1 MSYNNGYNQLGPQLP
16 TYGTPLPAQQAQPQP
31 QGGSFQQYLER
42 NNNILE
48 VETKSGKYSCL
59 PMENKCVFTEFK
71 QTFYQRKNNYGG
83 PVNTQKNNFTNTDI
97 CSFIW
102 IDGATHYANSYP
114 GKEGFYLIYYFSTPT
129 SGMEVATVTES
140 AYKSE
145 NFYSKFNNL
154 TPFSHKIKKTNE
166 MLRLITEERIK
177 TNTMPKYLIPARC
190 GWYLNNSDLR
200 FISYNNYFNIDP
212 SVLPDT
218 IRSYLLPPTE
228 EIKFVF
234 ANGTVDYDL
243 IPIQKIFSNILTSY
257 LKSWQAKFLFTMRAA
272 CLFLFMFEQVGLRPK
287 QFILPIISNSDQ
299 ADYLTSL
306 LKTHDP
312 EVPSAI
318 SLNADEGA
326 LKKELFCAQDGIVV
340 IKAFLDSKAL
350 NNCTA
355 NLSTINN
362 ALNLAYTS
370 DKDTPTRQ
378 IIAIISRSLFEA
390 GSGENILP
398 IDCSDIKSDID
409 NTSLRNDL
417 RLFDATLIK
426 YIKLFYEPMKA
437 TVMRYYKVYADASLS
452 TERNSL
458 LVIFNLT
465 LALLGEHLGIDL
477 FTNEERQK
485 VEEMFHCDIR
495 DYKTCYQM
503 AVEEF
508 SDIVCHMIENNEV
521 IIIDKADVKTD
532 FKPDCK
538 ILIYTPAEQLLSF
551 EPSLIERIATSSMKS
566 VRSRD
571 ELINSLN
578 KQEKLK
584 KIDHNGHH
592 IRIPTE
598 QNPENNPFFYGI
610 RADIFGDIISES
622 ICKETD
628 SDYFMS
634 TDEVPDKIFL
644 PLVWNNNKAAGIVTD
659 DFRNMNLHT
668 LITGNSGK
676 GKSFKMCRLAE
687 YYHAIGAKVIFI
699 DTSNSFNREQLKNL
713 HAKEN
718 DYHIIEARKDT
729 LPFNIFDL
737 SAFGTSNEK
746 KMYLLNI
753 IKSMGGKAISHE
765 REKELSERLQEVTD
779 SSPARTS
786 FEAILNQDNKSRR
799 YALKNILEQFSN
811 VFGHYSYADIS
822 CNNYINNMDKINIL
836 SFGQITG
843 SDMSII
849 VFSLL
854 ESIFQHR
861 VNDHAVPVVLLAD
874 EMQRYD
880 ELFETNPFAKILN
893 EGRSN
898 NIIAIGSTLEYGGT
912 GRKVSKI
919 FSKANIQVFF
929 QPTIDSSKRVKNDV
943 GESVSAEKI
952 RNLDKHQCIVKAEFY
967 NKRTQKSETTILL
980 GDSHSEVK
988 LDIKR
993 KYRLINN
1000 KEIQNN
1006 TDSTSNVPT
1015 DNNESQ
1021 VKTETPSSAKT
1032 HMNNANSS
1040 FSHTVG
1046 KSLLESFPSPTNVT
1060 PSPTGTKSDLDTVK
1074 SKPVQNTN
1082 SPSQTPFLNM
1092 LSYLNRQNTTWPFY
1106 YLPNTK
1112 TNTTSYTANMQDY
1125 PLVSPCFSCK
1135 YNKNRPLKGEENNY
1149 KPTVFAPSTNEV
1161 DCKNCEHYLPPFKL
1175 KLSQK

>member
-71 QTFYQRKNNYGG
+71 QTFYQRKNNYGD

-129 SGMEVATVTES
+129 SGMEVATITES
-140 AYKSE
+140 EYKSE

-166 MLRLITEERIK
+166 MLRLITENRI
-177 TNTMPKYLIPARC
+177 NSNPIPVSWIPARC

-218 IRSYLLPPTE
+218 IRSYLLPPAE

-272 CLFLFMFEQVGLRPK
+272 CLFLFMFEQAGIRPK

-306 LKTHDP
+306 LKTHNP

-326 LKKELFCAQDGIVV
+326 LKKELFCAQDGIAV
-340 IKAFLDSKAL
+340 IKALLDSKSL

-398 IDCSDIKSDID
+398 IDCSDIESDID
-409 NTSLRNDL
+409 NTALRNAL
-417 RLFDATLIK
+417 RLFDATLIE
-426 YIKLFYEPMKA
+426 YIKLFYEPMKDK
-437 TVMRYYKVYADASLS
+437 VMLYYRAYANASLS

-458 LVIFNLT
+458 LVIFKLT
-465 LALLGEHLGIDL
+465 LALLGEHFKIDL
-477 FTNEERQK
+477 FTNEESQK
-485 VEEMFHCDIR
+485 IDEMFQCDIR
-495 DYKTCYQM
+495 DYKTGYQRV
-503 AVEEF
+503 VEEF
-508 SDIVCHMIENNEV
+508 SSIVCQMIENRELT
-521 IIIDKADVKTD
+521 IIDKSDVKTN
-532 FKPDCK
+532 FKPDSN

-584 KIDHNGHH
+584 KTDHNGHH

-622 ICKETD
+622 ICKETN

-634 TDEVPDKIFL
+634 TDEVPDKFLL

-713 HAKEN
+713 HAEEN

-1006 TDSTSNVPT
+1006 TDSTSNCQT
-1015 DNNESQ
+1015 DNNNLQTKTSPPFLSSTPISFSDNNFNHPTGESLMAS
-1021 VKTETPSSAKT
+1021 VTSTV
-1032 HMNNANSS
+1032 NANS
-1040 FSHTVG
+1040 TGVG
-1046 KSLLESFPSPTNVT
+1046 ISRNSTSVSPSVYKVRPGV
-1060 PSPTGTKSDLDTVK
+1060 DTVPEYLDFLKVPPWYQSESTPQIPDDTLKNSSNDDK
-1074 SKPVQNTN
+1074 SK
-1082 SPSQTPFLNM
+1082 
-1092 LSYLNRQNTTWPFY
+1092 
-1106 YLPNTK
+1106 K
-1112 TNTTSYTANMQDY
+1112 
-1125 PLVSPCFSCK
+1125 
-1135 YNKNRPLKGEENNY
+1135 
-1149 KPTVFAPSTNEV
+1149 
-1161 DCKNCEHYLPPFKL
+1161 
-1175 KLSQK
+1175 

>member
-31 QGGSFQQYLER
+31 QGGNFQQYLEK
-42 NNNILE
+42 NNQILE
-48 VETKSGKYSCL
+48 IETKSGKYSCL

-102 IDGATHYANSYP
+102 IDKAVHYTNAYP
-114 GKEGFYLIYYFSTPT
+114 GKEGFYLIYYFSTPM
-129 SGMEVATVTES
+129 SGMEVATITES
-140 AYKSE
+140 EYKSE

-154 TPFSHKIKKTNE
+154 TSFSHKIKKTNE
-166 MLRLITEERIK
+166 MLRLITENRI
-177 TNTMPKYLIPARC
+177 NSNPIPVSWIPARC

-218 IRSYLLPPTE
+218 IRSYLLPPAE

-272 CLFLFMFEQVGLRPK
+272 CLFLFMFEQAGIRPK

-306 LKTHDP
+306 LKTHNP

-326 LKKELFCAQDGIVV
+326 LKKELFCAQDGIAV
-340 IKAFLDSKAL
+340 IKALLDSKSL

-398 IDCSDIKSDID
+398 IDCSDIESDID
-409 NTSLRNDL
+409 NTALRNAL
-417 RLFDATLIK
+417 RLFDATLIE
-426 YIKLFYEPMKA
+426 YIKLFYEPMKDK
-437 TVMRYYKVYADASLS
+437 VMLYYRAYANASLS

-458 LVIFNLT
+458 LVIFKLT
-465 LALLGEHLGIDL
+465 LALLGEHFKIDL
-477 FTNEERQK
+477 FTNEESQK
-485 VEEMFHCDIR
+485 IDEMFQCDIR
-495 DYKTCYQM
+495 DYKTGYQRV
-503 AVEEF
+503 VEEF
-508 SDIVCHMIENNEV
+508 SSIVCQMIENRELT
-521 IIIDKADVKTD
+521 IIDKSDVKTN
-532 FKPDCK
+532 FKPDSN

-584 KIDHNGHH
+584 KTDHNGHH

-622 ICKETD
+622 ICKETN

-634 TDEVPDKIFL
+634 TDEVPDKFLL

-713 HAKEN
+713 HAEEN

-1006 TDSTSNVPT
+1006 TDSTSNCQT
-1015 DNNESQ
+1015 DNNNLQTKTSPPFLSSTPISFSDNNFNHPTGESLMAS
-1021 VKTETPSSAKT
+1021 VTSTV
-1032 HMNNANSS
+1032 NANS
-1040 FSHTVG
+1040 TGVG
-1046 KSLLESFPSPTNVT
+1046 ISRNSTSVSPSVYKVRPGV
-1060 PSPTGTKSDLDTVK
+1060 DTVPEYLDFLKVPPWYQSESTPQIPDDTLKNSSNDDK
-1074 SKPVQNTN
+1074 SK
-1082 SPSQTPFLNM
+1082 
-1092 LSYLNRQNTTWPFY
+1092 
-1106 YLPNTK
+1106 K
-1112 TNTTSYTANMQDY
+1112 
-1125 PLVSPCFSCK
+1125 
-1135 YNKNRPLKGEENNY
+1135 
-1149 KPTVFAPSTNEV
+1149 
-1161 DCKNCEHYLPPFKL
+1161 
-1175 KLSQK
+1175 

>member
-31 QGGSFQQYLER
+31 QGGNFQQYLEK
-42 NNNILE
+42 NNQILE
-48 VETKSGKYSCL
+48 IETKSGKYSCL
-59 PMENKCVFTEFK
+59 PTENKCVFTEFK

-102 IDGATHYANSYP
+102 IDSATHYANSYP
-114 GKEGFYLIYYFSTPT
+114 GKEGFYLIYYFSTPM

-140 AYKSE
+140 EYKSE

-166 MLRLITEERIK
+166 MLRLITEERIRSNP
-177 TNTMPKYLIPARC
+177 TPRCLIPARC
-190 GWYLNNSDLR
+190 GCYLNNSEPI
-200 FISYNNYFNIDP
+200 FISYSIYFNIDP
-212 SVLPDT
+212 SILPDT
-218 IRSYLLPPTE
+218 IRSYWLPATE

-234 ANGTVDYDL
+234 SNGTADYDL
-243 IPIQKIFSNILTSY
+243 TPIQKIVSTILALY

-272 CLFLFMFEQVGLRPK
+272 SLFLFMFEQVGLRPK

-299 ADYLTSL
+299 AEYLTSI
-306 LKTHDP
+306 LKTHNP
-312 EVPSAI
+312 EIVSTI

-326 LKKELFCAQDGIVV
+326 LKKELFCTQDGIAV
-340 IKAFLDSKAL
+340 IKALLDSKSL

-398 IDCSDIKSDID
+398 IDCSDIESDID
-409 NTSLRNDL
+409 NTALRNDL
-417 RLFDATLIK
+417 RLFDSTLIK

-503 AVEEF
+503 TVEEF

-521 IIIDKADVKTD
+521 TIIDKADVKTD

-551 EPSLIERIATSSMKS
+551 EPSLIEWIVTNRMKS
-566 VRSRD
+566 IHSRD

-584 KIDHNGHH
+584 KIEHNGHH
-592 IRIPTE
+592 IRIPTK
-598 QNPENNPFFYGI
+598 QNPENNPFFYDI

-634 TDEVPDKIFL
+634 TDEVPDKFFL

-799 YALKNILEQFSN
+799 YSLKNILEQFSN

-952 RNLDKHQCIVKAEFY
+952 ITLDEHKCIVKAEFY

-980 GDSHSEVK
+980 GDSHSDVK
-988 LDIKR
+988 IDIKK
-993 KYRLINN
+993 KY
-1000 KEIQNN
+1000 
-1006 TDSTSNVPT
+1006 
-1015 DNNESQ
+1015 
-1021 VKTETPSSAKT
+1021 
-1032 HMNNANSS
+1032 
-1040 FSHTVG
+1040 
-1046 KSLLESFPSPTNVT
+1046 
-1060 PSPTGTKSDLDTVK
+1060 
-1074 SKPVQNTN
+1074 
-1082 SPSQTPFLNM
+1082 
-1092 LSYLNRQNTTWPFY
+1092 
-1106 YLPNTK
+1106 
-1112 TNTTSYTANMQDY
+1112 
-1125 PLVSPCFSCK
+1125 
-1135 YNKNRPLKGEENNY
+1135 
-1149 KPTVFAPSTNEV
+1149 
-1161 DCKNCEHYLPPFKL
+1161 
-1175 KLSQK
+1175 

>member
-102 IDGATHYANSYP
+102 IDSATHYANSYP

-140 AYKSE
+140 EYKSE

-177 TNTMPKYLIPARC
+177 TNTMPKYLISARC

-234 ANGTVDYDL
+234 ANGTADYDL
-243 IPIQKIFSNILTSY
+243 TPIQKIVSTILALY

-272 CLFLFMFEQVGLRPK
+272 SLFLFMFEQVGLRPK

-299 ADYLTSL
+299 AEYLTSI
-306 LKTHDP
+306 LKTHNP
-312 EVPSAI
+312 EIVSTI

-326 LKKELFCAQDGIVV
+326 LKKELFCAQDGIAV
-340 IKAFLDSKAL
+340 IKALLDSKSL

-398 IDCSDIKSDID
+398 IDCSDIESDID
-409 NTSLRNDL
+409 NTALRNAL
-417 RLFDATLIK
+417 RLFDATLIE
-426 YIKLFYEPMKA
+426 YIKLFYEPMKDK
-437 TVMRYYKVYADASLS
+437 VMLYYRAYANASLS

-458 LVIFNLT
+458 LVIFKLT
-465 LALLGEHLGIDL
+465 LALLGEHFKIDL
-477 FTNEERQK
+477 FTNEESQK
-485 VEEMFHCDIR
+485 IDEMFQCDIR
-495 DYKTCYQM
+495 DYKTGYQRV
-503 AVEEF
+503 VEEF
-508 SDIVCHMIENNEV
+508 SSIVCQMIENRELT
-521 IIIDKADVKTD
+521 IIDKSDVKTN
-532 FKPDCK
+532 FKPDSN

-584 KIDHNGHH
+584 KTDHNGHH
-592 IRIPTE
+592 IRIPTA
-598 QNPENNPFFYGI
+598 QNPDHNPFFYGI

-622 ICKETD
+622 ICKETN

-634 TDEVPDKIFL
+634 TDEVPDKFFL

-1006 TDSTSNVPT
+1006 TDSTSNCQT
-1015 DNNESQ
+1015 DNNNLQTKTSPPFLSSTPISFSDNNFNHPTGESLMAS
-1021 VKTETPSSAKT
+1021 VTSTV
-1032 HMNNANSS
+1032 NANS
-1040 FSHTVG
+1040 TGVG
-1046 KSLLESFPSPTNVT
+1046 ISRNSTSVSPSVYRVMPGV
-1060 PSPTGTKSDLDTVK
+1060 DTVPEYLDFLK
-1074 SKPVQNTN
+1074 VPPWYQSESTPQIPDDTLKN
-1082 SPSQTPFLNM
+1082 SSNDD
-1092 LSYLNRQNTTWPFY
+1092 
-1106 YLPNTK
+1106 K
-1112 TNTTSYTANMQDY
+1112 I
-1125 PLVSPCFSCK
+1125 K
-1135 YNKNRPLKGEENNY
+1135 K
-1149 KPTVFAPSTNEV
+1149 
-1161 DCKNCEHYLPPFKL
+1161 
-1175 KLSQK
+1175 

>member
-83 PVNTQKNNFTNTDI
+83 PVNTQKNNFTNTEI

-140 AYKSE
+140 EYKSE
-145 NFYSKFNNL
+145 NFYSKFNNV

-166 MLRLITEERIK
+166 MLRLITENRI
-177 TNTMPKYLIPARC
+177 NSNPIPVSWIPARC
-190 GWYLNNSDLR
+190 GWHLNNSDLS

-218 IRSYLLPPTE
+218 IRSYWLPPTE

-234 ANGTVDYDL
+234 SNGTADYDL
-243 IPIQKIFSNILTSY
+243 TPIQKIVSTILALY

-272 CLFLFMFEQVGLRPK
+272 SLFLFMFEQVGLCPK

-299 ADYLTSL
+299 AEYLTSI
-306 LKTHDP
+306 LKTHNP
-312 EVPSAI
+312 EIVSTI

-326 LKKELFCAQDGIVV
+326 LKKELFCTQDGIAV
-340 IKAFLDSKAL
+340 IKALLDSKSL

-398 IDCSDIKSDID
+398 IDCYDIKSDID

-417 RLFDATLIK
+417 RLFDATLIE
-426 YIKLFYEPMKA
+426 YIKHFYEAMKA
-437 TVMRYYKVYADASLS
+437 KIREYYKVYTDASLS

-485 VEEMFHCDIR
+485 IEEMFHRDIQN
-495 DYKTCYQM
+495 YKTGYQM
-503 AVEEF
+503 TVEEF
-508 SDIVCHMIENNEV
+508 SDIVCHMIENKELT
-521 IIIDKADVKTD
+521 IIDKANAKYD
-532 FKPDCK
+532 FKPDSN
-538 ILIYTPAEQLLSF
+538 ILIYTQNEQLLSF
-551 EPSLIERIATSSMKS
+551 EPSLIEWIVTNKMKS
-566 VRSRD
+566 VRNRD
-571 ELINSLN
+571 ELVDALFTQ
-578 KQEKLK
+578 KQLK
-584 KIDHNGHH
+584 CTDHKGHH
-592 IRIPTE
+592 IRIPTA
-598 QNPENNPFFYGI
+598 QNPDHNPFFYGI

-1006 TDSTSNVPT
+1006 T
-1015 DNNESQ
+1015 ES
-1021 VKTETPSSAKT
+1021 
-1032 HMNNANSS
+1032 
-1040 FSHTVG
+1040 
-1046 KSLLESFPSPTNVT
+1046 
-1060 PSPTGTKSDLDTVK
+1060 
-1074 SKPVQNTN
+1074 
-1082 SPSQTPFLNM
+1082 
-1092 LSYLNRQNTTWPFY
+1092 LS
-1106 YLPNTK
+1106 
-1112 TNTTSYTANMQDY
+1112 
-1125 PLVSPCFSCK
+1125 
-1135 YNKNRPLKGEENNY
+1135 
-1149 KPTVFAPSTNEV
+1149 
-1161 DCKNCEHYLPPFKL
+1161 
-1175 KLSQK
+1175 